1 MIPAWGCPILRKV
14 MNDKQNSD
22 EEYSERISD
31 LIELYDDSSEE
42 DTVEF
47 NVDSSD
53 VTSDTESVRNV
64 NEDSSDK

>member
-1 MIPAWGCPILRKV
+1 